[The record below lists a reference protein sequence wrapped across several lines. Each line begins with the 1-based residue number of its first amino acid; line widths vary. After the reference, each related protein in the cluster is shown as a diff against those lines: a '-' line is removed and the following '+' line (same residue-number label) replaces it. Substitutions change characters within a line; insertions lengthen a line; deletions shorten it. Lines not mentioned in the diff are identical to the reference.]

1 MKYISAQPASLY
13 YGWQI
18 DVMLHSFV
26 GQGVSLSDV
35 ILVNAIQGSK
45 DPYFDK
51 LEAKYQDANFY
62 YYDDTRGDK
71 TYISSVRP
79 HILRKHF
86 EIHTEL
92 ESETLLYHDCDIA
105 LARPLNT
112 ELFESDA
119 ICYMSDTRSYI
130 GSKYILSK
138 GQDIFDEMVRIMIID
153 PQLVIDNEENTGGAQ
168 YILKGV
174 DAFYWARVENDCKNL
189 YKAITKL
196 NRKKKE
202 IEPTYH
208 ELQIWCADMWA
219 VLWHICKDGKETRI
233 TDELDF
239 MFATNTAEDWNK
251 KPIFH
256 NAGVVSSAN
265 GLFYKGNYINSIPPK
280 DLVIDN
286 TKASYKYY
294 QIIKECL

>member
-1 MKYISAQPASLY
+1 MKYISAQPATLY

-26 GQGVSLSDV
+26 GQGVNLSDV
-35 ILVNAIQGSK
+35 ILVNAIQGKK

-51 LEAKYQDANFY
+51 LEAKYQDVNFY
-62 YYDDTRGDK
+62 YYDDTRTDR

-86 EIHTEL
+86 EIHNEL

-105 LARPLNT
+105 LARPLNV
-112 ELFESDA
+112 ELFESDN

-130 GSKYILSK
+130 GSNYILSK
-138 GQDIFDEMVRIMIID
+138 GQDIFDEMVRIMNIE

-168 YILKGV
+168 YILKGI

-196 NRKKKE
+196 NNQKKQ

-219 VLWHICKDGKETRI
+219 VLWNVWKDGKETRI
-233 TDELDF
+233 TDDLDF
-239 MFATNTAEDWNK
+239 MFATNNASDWEK

-265 GLFYKGNYINSIPPK
+265 GLFYKGNYVNSLPTK
-280 DLVIDN
+280 DLIIDKE
-286 TKASYKYY
+286 KASYKYY
-294 QIIKECL
+294 EMLKEVL

>member
-26 GQGVSLSDV
+26 GQGVNLSNV
-35 ILVNAIQGSK
+35 ILVNAIQGGK

-62 YYDDTRGDK
+62 YYDDTRTDK
-71 TYISSVRP
+71 TYISSIRP
-79 HILRKHF
+79 HILKKHF
-86 EIHTEL
+86 EIHREL
-92 ESETLLYHDCDIA
+92 RDEVLLYHDCDIA

-130 GSKYILSK
+130 GSSYILSK
-138 GQDIFDEMVRIMIID
+138 GQDVFDEMVRIMRID
-153 PQLVIDNEENTGGAQ
+153 PQLVIDNENNTGGAQ
-168 YILKGV
+168 YILKGI
-174 DAFYWARVENDCKNL
+174 DSWFWGRVESDCSNL
-189 YKAITKL
+189 FKVITKL
-196 NRKKKE
+196 NNKKKE
-202 IEPTYH
+202 IEPSYH

-219 VLWHICKDGKETRI
+219 VLWNVWKDGRETRI
-233 TDELDF
+233 TDDLDF
-239 MFATNTAEDWNK
+239 MFATNPSSDWDV

-256 NAGVVSSAN
+256 NAGVVSSN
-265 GLFYKGNYINSIPPK
+265 YGMFYKGAYINSVPPK
-280 DLVIDN
+280 DLVIDQD
-286 TKASYKYY
+286 KASYKYY
-294 QIIKECL
+294 QMIKQCL